1 MAPGDQRKRKRE
13 PQTSLKQ
20 QQQIVDGGKSDDKND
35 SNNDSNNDS
44 VGCQQDLYG
53 KENDDDA
60 GHPSK
65 RLKSQ
70 HPGGHENLQNSST
83 VSPQADAPTNRV
95 AKRQSST
102 ATDPSGAKIN
112 SKDRWLYK
120 QLVDRTAS
128 LDLQSILSPASVFP
142 PVSSAAGFDVV
153 TSYNWLN
160 ESTFIVPGRPSSQD
174 PSQVSRLTVSGG
186 APAFINP
193 KLPLK
198 IHPNHGT
205 FHIDMNASMRPNM
218 PFEPMFRAIEADTS
232 PFTFDSVDVIV
243 NRNSLRQLFEFVK
256 GSKKDSFEV
265 QLHLVNDTL
274 FSTRREQRNRF
285 IVDSSQCRFNS
296 WGHAFE
302 EECTERAPGLEG
314 SLSHHRAIRYQFGDL
329 RLVVRHEVDATQ
341 PPADAL
347 ATGEPSSTS
356 LQPDDTREREQGS
369 GKEHTS
375 DHPKNGKEKQKTKVQ
390 RGGKGNPPSDLVE
403 MKARPKI
410 RLSGAL
416 DQMWFGR
423 NPHLINGVHTQGE
436 FQEIKYTDCEPLFKE
451 WEDDNQSI
459 LAKLAE
465 LISRL
470 RQEVRLAKGNGLVAI
485 LVTETFKGEN
495 YGVLNLIESRLP
507 RQKDN
512 ECYQVARA
520 GSAE

>member
-1 MAPGDQRKRKRE
+1 MASGDQRKRKRD
-13 PQTSLKQ
+13 PQTSLQK
-20 QQQIVDGGKSDDKND
+20 QQQIVDGGKSDGKNDGKND
-35 SNNDSNNDS
+35 SKDDSKSDS
-44 VGCQQDLYG
+44 KDDSRDDSKDDRGECKQDLYG

-70 HPGGHENLQNSST
+70 HPDGHENSQNSST

-95 AKRQSST
+95 AKRKSST
-102 ATDPSGAKIN
+102 ATDPSGAEIN

-160 ESTFIVPGRPSSQD
+160 ESTIIVP
-174 PSQVSRLTVSGG
+174 GG

-198 IHPNHGT
+198 IHPDHGT

-218 PFEPMFRAIEADTS
+218 PFEPMFRAIEAGAS
-232 PFTFDSVDVIV
+232 PFTFDSVDVVV

-256 GSKKDSFEV
+256 GSKKDSFKV

-274 FSTRREQRNRF
+274 FITRREQRNQF

-302 EECTERAPGLEG
+302 EECTEHAPGLEG

-356 LQPDDTREREQGS
+356 VQPGDTREREQGS

-403 MKARPKI
+403 MKARPKM
-410 RLSGAL
+410 RLSGTL

-423 NPHLINGVHTQGE
+423 TPHLINGVHTQGE

-451 WEDDNQSI
+451 WEDNNQPI

-495 YGVLNLIESRLP
+495 YGVLNLIESRSS
-507 RQKDN
+507 RQKHN